1 MSDHCGPEERALEH
15 LQVMRAQL
23 GDRVAYERL
32 FERYHTP
39 VLRYVHS
46 LLGHGAD
53 AEDVMQD
60 VWVTI
65 VRKIATLEHP
75 VAFQSWM
82 YRIARNSSVS
92 RLRKSHRHVALD
104 DFADAEQLTISN
116 DRNGEDDLLSELH
129 DAAALESG
137 LARLSPVHREV
148 LTLRFL
154 NGLRYEEI
162 AAVTLCSVGTVR
174 SRIHYGKKALR
185 KHISPEDQK
194 P

>member
-1 MSDHCGPEERALEH
+1 MSEHCNPEDRALEH
-15 LQVMRAQL
+15 LQVLRAQL

-32 FERYHTP
+32 FERHHTP

-46 LLGHGAD
+46 LLGNGAD

-75 VAFQSWM
+75 AAFQSWM

-92 RLRKSHRHVALD
+92 RLRKSRPNVALD
-104 DFADAEQLTISN
+104 DFADAEQLTIS
-116 DRNGEDDLLSELH
+116 DDQNGDDDLLSELH
-129 DAAALESG
+129 DAAALDAG